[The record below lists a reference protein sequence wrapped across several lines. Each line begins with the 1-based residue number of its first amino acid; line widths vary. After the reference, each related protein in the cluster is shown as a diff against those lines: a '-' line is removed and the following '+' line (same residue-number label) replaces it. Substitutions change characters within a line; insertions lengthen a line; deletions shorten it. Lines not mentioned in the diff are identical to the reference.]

1 MADKIVV
8 IGSLNMD
15 LVGCAA
21 RIPVVGET
29 ITGHT
34 FLSEPGGKGA
44 NQAYAAAKLGGRVAM
59 LGRVGGDEFGL
70 QMRANLERVNCDVS
84 GLLIAPG
91 VSSGIALIFVADTG
105 QNSIVIVPGANDR
118 FSAEDIDAGRDL
130 LNGAAWVLL
139 QLENPLSTVL
149 AAARA
154 AAQAG
159 ARVILDPAPARSLPD
174 ELFAL
179 ADIITPNETEAAM
192 LADLPP
198 ASLNPDQALG
208 IARKLRARGAK
219 TVLVKLGEQG
229 CLLVTPEN
237 SQLLPAPAV
246 KAVDTTAAGDAFNAG
261 LAVALSEGLDL
272 PSACRF
278 ANAAAA
284 LSVTKL
290 GAQASAPTR
299 AELNDFIQKRA

>member
-1 MADKIVV
+1 VADKIVV
-8 IGSLNMD
+8 VGSLNMD

-34 FLSEPGGKGA
+34 FFSEPGGKGA
-44 NQAYAAAKLGGRVAM
+44 NQAYAVAKLAGRGAM
-59 LGRVGGDEFGL
+59 LGRVGGDDFGR
-70 QMRANLERVNCDVS
+70 QMRANLEQVGCDVS
-84 GLLIAPG
+84 GVLTIPD

-105 QNSIVIVPGANDR
+105 QNSIIIVPGANGR
-118 FSAEDIDAGRDL
+118 FSPEDIEAAQEFLAG
-130 LNGAAWVLL
+130 ASWILL

-154 AAQAG
+154 AGRTG
-159 ARVILDPAPARSLPD
+159 ARVILDPAPAQPVPD

-179 ADIITPNETEAAM
+179 ADIITPNETEAAI
-192 LADLPP
+192 LAGLPP
-198 ASLNPDQALG
+198 ASLNPDQALAV
-208 IARKLRARGAK
+208 ARKLEARGAK
-219 TVLVKLGEQG
+219 TVIVKLGEQG
-229 CLLVTPEN
+229 CLLVSPEG
-237 SQLLPAPAV
+237 SQLLPAPSV
-246 KAVDTTAAGDAFNAG
+246 RAVDTTAAGDVFNAG
-261 LAVALSEGLDL
+261 LGVGLSEGMDL

-299 AELNDFIQKRA
+299 AELNDFIHRNA

>member
-1 MADKIVV
+1 MVNKIVV

-44 NQAYAAAKLGGRVAM
+44 NQAYAATKLGGRVAM
-59 LGRVGGDEFGL
+59 IGRVGSDDFGR
-70 QMRANLERVNCDVS
+70 QMRANLERAGCDVS
-84 GLLIAPG
+84 GVLTIPD
-91 VSSGIALIFVADTG
+91 VSSGIALIYVADIG
-105 QNSIVIVPGANDR
+105 QNSIIIVPGANGR
-118 FSAEDIDAGRDL
+118 FSSEDIEAAQEFLAG
-130 LNGAAWVLL
+130 ASWILL
-139 QLENPLSTVL
+139 QLENPLPTVL

-154 AAQAG
+154 AGRAG
-159 ARVILDPAPARSLPD
+159 ARVILDPAPAQSVPD

-179 ADIITPNETEAAM
+179 ADIITPNETEAAI
-192 LADLPP
+192 LADFPP
-198 ASLNPDQALG
+198 AGLNPDQAQT
-208 IARKLRARGAK
+208 IARKLQARGAK
-219 TVLVKLGEQG
+219 TVIVKLGEQG
-229 CLLVTPEN
+229 CLLVSPES
-237 SQLLPAPAV
+237 SQLLSAPSV
-246 KAVDTTAAGDAFNAG
+246 KAVDTTAAGDVFNAG
-261 LAVALSEGLDL
+261 LAVGLSEGLDL

-299 AELNDFIQKRA
+299 AELNDFIQKGA